1 MITENLPLI
10 CPVCGEKSGNPP
22 RLHIDGKALRC
33 PKNHSFDISAK
44 GYVNLLLPQ
53 HKNVKDPGDSKEMVA
68 ARRMFLDS
76 GAYSGLK
83 IVLCECAAKYSAG
96 MEKPL
101 LLDCG
106 CGEGYYTVGLYE
118 AIKPH
123 GGQVFGIDISKNAL
137 AGVAHRCRQRP
148 AAAQSRT
155 NEGEVIGDIFCA
167 AASVFRL
174 PFADKCADMAAVIF
188 APFQREELLR
198 TVRSGGVI
206 ITAIP
211 GERHLYGLKA
221 LIYDQ
226 PRLNEVKPYEIP
238 GMELLEKR
246 EVHDNLK
253 ITSQELLNA
262 LFTMT
267 PYYYKTSPQDSDRL
281 YSYFGT
287 SDCFETEI
295 DFQVLCYKV
304 I

>member
-1 MITENLPLI
+1 MEENLPLI
-10 CPVCGEKSGNPP
+10 CPVCGEKSVHSP
-22 RLHIDGKALRC
+22 LLLTDGKTLRC

-44 GYVNLLLPQ
+44 GYVNLLLSQ

-68 ARRMFLDS
+68 ARRLFLDS
-76 GAYSGLK
+76 GAYSGLRTA
-83 IVLCECAAKYSAG
+83 LCECAGKYSAE

-118 AIKPH
+118 AINPRS
-123 GGQVFGIDISKNAL
+123 GRVIGVDISKNAL
-137 AGVAHRCRQRP
+137 AAAH
-148 AAAQSRT
+148 SRI
-155 NEGEVIGDIFCA
+155 NADGIKRDIFCA

-174 PFADKCADMAAVIF
+174 PLEDKCADMAAVIF

-198 TVRSGGVI
+198 VVKSGGIVL
-206 ITAIP
+206 TAIP

-226 PRLNEVKPYEIP
+226 PRLNEVKPYDIP

-246 EVHDNLK
+246 EVRETLT
-253 ITSQELLNA
+253 ITNQELLNS

-267 PYYYKTSPQDSDRL
+267 PYYYKTSPQDSSRL

-287 SDCFETEI
+287 SDRFETEI
-295 DFQVLCYKV
+295 DFQVLCYRV